1 MCNMYNKIYIY
12 TYPHETRNTTRAKIM
27 PENVPPA
34 CVATEE
40 PAQAEVVFRT
50 RQPFLVD
57 RETPL

>member
-1 MCNMYNKIYIY
+1 
-12 TYPHETRNTTRAKIM
+12 M